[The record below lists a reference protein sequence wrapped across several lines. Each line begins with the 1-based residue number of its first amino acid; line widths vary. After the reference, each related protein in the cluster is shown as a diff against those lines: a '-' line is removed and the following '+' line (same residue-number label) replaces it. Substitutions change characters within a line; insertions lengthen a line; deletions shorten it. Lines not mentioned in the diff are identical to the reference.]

1 MGEGVQSV
9 VGVHPEVVAGD
20 KQGTRGAQRDVA
32 SPRAHGS
39 GAHCG
44 RGVVSR
50 SCAHHYVLGQ
60 AQLLGHLG
68 QQGAYRLIA
77 LKELGHLAL
86 SDAADV
92 QHLPA
97 PALVLHVQQQ
107 HAAGVGV
114 VGTVDAGEDVVDVVL
129 GKHDLA
135 DAGKVLRLMLLHP
148 QNLGGS
154 EPSEG
159 DVGGEGGQLFPSH
172 HLVEIV
178 HLLGRAPVVPQDS
191 RADHLVVLIQHHQA
205 VHLAARSDAR
215 HLGLVKA
222 LQQGGDSLQHG
233 GFPVLR
239 VLLTPGISR
248 S

>member
-1 MGEGVQSV
+1 M
-9 VGVHPEVVAGD
+9 
-20 KQGTRGAQRDVA
+20 
-32 SPRAHGS
+32 
-39 GAHCG
+39 
-44 RGVVSR
+44 
-50 SCAHHYVLGQ
+50 
-60 AQLLGHLG
+60 
-68 QQGAYRLIA
+68 
-77 LKELGHLAL
+77 
-86 SDAADV
+86 
-92 QHLPA
+92 
-97 PALVLHVQQQ
+97 
-107 HAAGVGV
+107 
-114 VGTVDAGEDVVDVVL
+114 DAGEDVVDVVL

-135 DAGKVLRLMLLHP
+135 DALEILRLMLLHP

-172 HLVEIV
+172 HLVEVV
-178 HLLGRAPVVPQDS
+178 HLLSGAPIIPQDS

-239 VLLTPGISR
+239 VLLAPAGLRELQGILLGDFILDLALLIHQQELDGRGAKVDSNI
-248 S
+248 